1 MLKITNKNRKAI
13 GVILLV
19 TGIAV
24 MLGLCWLIGRPLIR
38 YVEEPEQFRAFVAEY
53 GVWSRVLFVLAVVFQ
68 ILFAFIPGEPFEI
81 LAGYAFG
88 PVEGTLLCLLACLIG
103 GTAVFFLSRKLG
115 VRFVE
120 LFFSMDKIRSVRFL
134 NDRKKMYA
142 VTFFLFFIPGTP
154 KDLLSYVAGLT
165 PIRFLPYILI
175 ATLARIPSIVTS
187 VMGGDAVGTQSYL
200 VAVIVL
206 TATAVISGIGLYVYR
221 RYQTHR
227 NQTTDEDTFEHE
239 KREDQE

>member
-1 MLKITNKNRKAI
+1 MLKITDKNRKAI
-13 GVILLV
+13 GIVLLV

-24 MLGLCWLIGRPLIR
+24 MLALCWLIGKPLIR

-103 GTAVFFLSRKLG
+103 GTIVFFLTRTLG

-120 LFFSMDKIRSVRFL
+120 LFFSMDKIRSVKFL
-134 NDRKKMYA
+134 NDPKKMYP

-175 ATLARIPSIVTS
+175 ATLARIPSVVTS
-187 VMGGDAVGTQSYL
+187 VVGGHAVGTKSYL

-206 TATAVISGIGLYVYR
+206 AATAVVSGIGLLIYR
-221 RYQTHR
+221 RYQAHR
-227 NQTTDEDTFEHE
+227 NKTTNEDRFEHE
-239 KREDQE
+239 HSEEE